1 MRQDIR
7 VGHRHGLLR
16 KVPGTVILLAVFL
29 ITARFRIMV
38 IAWTLFGMLDLISAV
53 TLGVLASGTPI
64 GLLAGDVSAR
74 VMGQFPL
81 SLIPTFIVPLLFIF
95 HLVSLSRVRKEAVHR

>member
-16 KVPGTVILLAVFL
+16 KVPGTVILLAVLL
-29 ITARFRIMV
+29 IAARFRIMV

-64 GLLAGDVSAR
+64 GLLAGDVSTR

-81 SLIPTFIVPLLFIF
+81 KPDSDL
-95 HLVSLSRVRKEAVHR
+95 HRASAVHLSTRFAEPGPQRGGA